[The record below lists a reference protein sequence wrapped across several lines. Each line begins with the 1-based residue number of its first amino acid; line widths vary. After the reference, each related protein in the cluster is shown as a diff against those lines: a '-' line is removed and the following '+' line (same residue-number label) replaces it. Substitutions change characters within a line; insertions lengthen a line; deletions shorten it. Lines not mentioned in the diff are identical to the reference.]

1 MVIFIFLLSIKMITN
16 DTEKNKTWELI
27 GSNTTIPTS
36 NEVWE
41 HLSDMEFEPSAWGDV
56 AWNFENELSSNELQK
71 NELLEELHESN
82 KAMKSEIEKL
92 TKIAA
97 TSQSQYI
104 SLKNEF
110 DSYVRRIDWEKKEIK
125 IIELKKI
132 VSKFAKL
139 LEQFRLFLSHLDHNL
154 KENNQ
159 IKWLQLIYESFLGQ
173 ELAQMWVFQIIS
185 LWLTPDSDLHEVLMI
200 QPATEKELQIL
211 RETNI
216 KLDGEKEHYNIDELK
231 GHIISEFEVWYYYFD
246 GEKKIV
252 IKPSKVMVAE

>member
-1 MVIFIFLLSIKMITN
+1 MVIFIFLLSMRMITN
-16 DTEKNKTWELI
+16 DTEKDKTWELI
-27 GSNTTIPTS
+27 WNSSAIPTN

-41 HLSDMEFEPSAWGDV
+41 HLSDAEFEPSAWGDV

-71 NELLEELHESN
+71 NELLAELHESN

-139 LEQFRLFLSHLDHNL
+139 LEQFRLFLTHLDNNL

-159 IKWLQLIYESFLGQ
+159 VQWLQLIYESFLGQ
-173 ELAQMWVFQIIS
+173 ELAQMWIFQIES
-185 LWLTPDSDLHEVLMI
+185 LWLVPNSDLHEVLMV
-200 QPATEKELQIL
+200 QAATEKELQTLI
-211 RETNI
+211 ETNI
-216 KLDGEKEHYNIDELK
+216 KLDWEKEHYSIEELK
-231 GHIISEFEVWYYYFD
+231 WHIISEFEVWYYYFD